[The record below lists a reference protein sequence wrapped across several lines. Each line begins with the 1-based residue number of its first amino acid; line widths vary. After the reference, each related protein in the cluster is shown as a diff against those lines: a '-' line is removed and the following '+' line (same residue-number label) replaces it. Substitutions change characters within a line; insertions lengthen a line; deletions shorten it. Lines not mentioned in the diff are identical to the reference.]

1 MQSVFFVLCQVNRF
15 VSKALIPGV
24 DLLEFGGSL
33 NDYWGLFGGLLV
45 QHVGVYNLSNLFDQP
60 NRFGCEGPIL
70 MRIRMDLHIDVFMV
84 PRCD

>member
-1 MQSVFFVLCQVNRF
+1 MQSVFFVFGQVNRF
-15 VSKALIPGV
+15 VRKALIPGV

-33 NDYWGLFGGLLV
+33 NDYWSLFGGLLV
-45 QHVGVYNLSNLFDQP
+45 KHVGVDDLSNLFDQP

-70 MRIRMDLHIDVFMV
+70 MRIRMNLHIDVFMV